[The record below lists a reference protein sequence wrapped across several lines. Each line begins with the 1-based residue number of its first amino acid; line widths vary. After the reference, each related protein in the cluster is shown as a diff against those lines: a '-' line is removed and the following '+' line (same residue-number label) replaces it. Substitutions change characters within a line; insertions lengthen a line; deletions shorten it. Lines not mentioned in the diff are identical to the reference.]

1 MTRFVLAAFVSL
13 VLVSVA
19 FADDVIGRDLSGATV
34 VVATQPTVFVMWS
47 MDDASAVADLKAVDA
62 LRVKVVAVNVDGAS
76 RRAEITPF
84 LRAHGL
90 KVEAL
95 ADPTGSVRARIGA
108 GPGVGAVSVTTAGSV
123 AWRTSDVRAFLAAM
137 SVSPV
142 VAAR

>member
-1 MTRFVLAAFVSL
+1 MTRFVFAAFVSL

-19 FADDVIGRDLSGATV
+19 FADDVVGRDLAGVNV

-47 MDDASAVADLKAVDA
+47 MDDASAVADLRAVEA
-62 LRVKVVAVNVDGAS
+62 LRVQVVAVNIDSAS

-108 GPGVGAVSVTTAGSV
+108 GAGVGAVSVSTAGSV